1 MYLYWDVKGCNTT
14 KMKNNSYATFFFFW
28 GGGGKQGVYGRRAN
42 GELEDL
48 VQKIHILDKNLLR
61 IPTSIL

>member
-1 MYLYWDVKGCNTT
+1 M
-14 KMKNNSYATFFFFW
+14 
-28 GGGGKQGVYGRRAN
+28 GGKQGVYGRREN

-48 VQKIHILDKNLLR
+48 VQKIHILDKNLLP

>member
-14 KMKNNSYATFFFFW
+14 KMKNNSYATFFFE

>member
-1 MYLYWDVKGCNTT
+1 MYLYWDVKGCNTRRNE
-14 KMKNNSYATFFFFW
+14 KQQLCYILA
-28 GGGGKQGVYGRRAN
+28 GKQGVYGRRAN